1 MCYCIVCPFWL
12 TEDVKHME
20 MFSISLVFAGL
31 KYTFSNTKYLKWSP
45 PAVAQLSAWH
55 VRNACTRPNIPSCP
69 AHDMDFI
76 LQLSSGNS
84 SSVAYKWLL
93 PHPKTFTYFRSTEC
107 TVHSMSPLCLTRPC
121 GTVGLSIFI
130 NGKWSAQRSMVM
142 ERSQSML
149 LHALIKCWNQCPE
162 TNIMGFNMLCDFAN
176 LSHINLASYVKEL
189 TYHTHDFYQS
199 MILIS

>member
-1 MCYCIVCPFWL
+1 
-12 TEDVKHME
+12 
-20 MFSISLVFAGL
+20 
-31 KYTFSNTKYLKWSP
+31 
-45 PAVAQLSAWH
+45 
-55 VRNACTRPNIPSCP
+55 
-69 AHDMDFI
+69 MDFI

-107 TVHSMSPLCLTRPC
+107 TVHAMSPLCLTRPC

-149 LHALIKCWNQCPE
+149 LHTLIKCWNQCPE

-176 LSHINLASYVKEL
+176 LSHKTCLICEGIDVPHTRFLPVNDPYQLVVLALIVYCWDTSFFMYNV
-189 TYHTHDFYQS
+189 HIHDLSSCTKPPAHYLSLWAPLFTES
-199 MILIS
+199 TRVISHFSHSALCAWQFV